1 MKDGTKPRH
10 SSPST
15 GLSVYFCPVWNIC
28 YLKKNQP
35 KTKQKNPEENVFSL
49 YEFKFL
55 FLVWTFQFKLFES
68 VISTD

>member
-1 MKDGTKPRH
+1 MALNLGTLPLLQVCQCIFAQFGIFA
-10 SSPST
+10 T
-15 GLSVYFCPVWNIC
+15 
-28 YLKKNQP
+28 LKKKQQ